1 MSLCGDIVF
10 GNNVT
15 QREDIFQGNGNI
27 LPELIMKHFQGLI
40 DENSGSCGKFTH
52 ELTYSTVVLFKQ
64 YLLQKFANVT
74 SFNQV
79 AELFD
84 YSYQMMYKDILA
96 LEKAIEKHGSVRIC
110 WSW

>member
-15 QREDIFQGNGNI
+15 HREDIFEGNGNI
-27 LPELIMKHFQGLI
+27 LPELIMNHFQGLI
-40 DENSGSCGKFTH
+40 DENSSNRYTH

-64 YLLQKFANVT
+64 YLLQKFVSVT
-74 SFNQV
+74 SFDQIV
-79 AELFD
+79 ELFD